1 MHMHS
6 LDSPTV
12 SHNVL
17 LPAGPWPSC
26 AWQLL
31 RFSPFPVG
39 HPMSAGC
46 NVTPHR
52 RIASIHPFPPCVPPI
67 NTRPMTPTRACV
79 MRHGIRFR
87 SDGRSRRQSPLA
99 SFVAAAPPTP
109 LLRAA
114 PAPLSLS
121 FHGQTLSGPRAKKSP
136 SANATSVEFLE
147 IVDWGVELFRVW

>member
-67 NTRPMTPTRACV
+67 NTRV
-79 MRHGIRFR
+79 MAFASVQTDVRGVNHRWPR
-87 SDGRSRRQSPLA
+87 SLPPRRQRLFFGPPLRLFPSHFTVRLYPVRLA
-99 SFVAAAPPTP
+99 S
-109 LLRAA
+109 
-114 PAPLSLS
+114 
-121 FHGQTLSGPRAKKSP
+121 KKSP